1 MTPAEFDT
9 VVSELNVGVSEFVTA
24 LGSVGTLVLL
34 TGIGLLVGLWYIP
47 WFQTAVLS
55 GVDGP
60 SGMGDHDDVSSGL
73 AEEGLGSVDVDTTS
87 IEERVPRT
95 DTAEIAFVEL
105 ADIFA
110 VVTDPD
116 SSHPDRP
123 REPAHLTLSD
133 STGVLSEAT
142 DPVVTPVDAPADVT
156 FDDRTTVVSR
166 TSEPTVM
173 PIRVPTDLS
182 FEDLTSVVARASESV
197 VEPVQPSIADSVD
210 DPWEIGTDDTTDST
224 DLAGFSAVA
233 AEGSD
238 VSAGID
244 DQWEAGSDAGSHV
257 SGGRDRSSRSASE
270 AGTDPVHAGGEGTSA
285 ETAADPD
292 PGSTAL
298 VGAVSP
304 LPRRKL
310 LGAIAT
316 IGSAAALGGSGTSA
330 FFGDNERFANN
341 TLVAG
346 DLDLKVDWTEHY
358 SDWSDD
364 EAEGIDVSMDPG
376 DGLVGFPS
384 TAPEDEQ
391 SVFVDEDDV
400 QAFLANTAIEA
411 FPDQIAA
418 DDPTEA
424 TYDALQEQLDDD
436 LCDLPADAERALSHP
451 YRTRG
456 TFPADEQGNAQTTAE
471 GDPLV
476 NITDLKP
483 GDFGEVTFSF
493 HLCGNPGYVWLT
505 GALREAA
512 ENGVTEPEGQSPN
525 EAADVVELLDAIQ
538 VALWYDTGPNGVFE
552 PDAADKEPGEGDN
565 FFGSGEQIIPL
576 QGSLRNVLSM
586 LESGMF
592 PLDAEPLSEAVGGGG
607 GGDDGTA
614 PTVTSVDDDPTPA
627 LYNSTEDEPF
637 ASDSPSPNAPPKN
650 FDCADYQRL
659 LDDVGPLVG
668 ATAKEADELLEAGM
682 SFSACGGSVI
692 VHDLDIEGGSITVS
706 TTVPIRIFSVKG
718 GREGENIYVW
728 PESVYLDEVTLTTPT
743 NQAISNVDIC
753 CTVDGG
759 GGGGQGDPNR
769 QCFENSTTAYV
780 GFEWWIPM
788 DVGNEIQTDS
798 ISFDLGFYTEQCRH
812 NDGSGMGN
820 NGGTGGGGPDDR

>member
-1 MTPAEFDT
+1 
-9 VVSELNVGVSEFVTA
+9 VVV
-24 LGSVGTLVLL
+24 
-34 TGIGLLVGLWYIP
+34 
-47 WFQTAVLS
+47 
-55 GVDGP
+55 
-60 SGMGDHDDVSSGL
+60 
-73 AEEGLGSVDVDTTS
+73 
-87 IEERVPRT
+87 
-95 DTAEIAFVEL
+95 
-105 ADIFA
+105 
-110 VVTDPD
+110 
-116 SSHPDRP
+116 
-123 REPAHLTLSD
+123 
-133 STGVLSEAT
+133 
-142 DPVVTPVDAPADVT
+142 
-156 FDDRTTVVSR
+156 
-166 TSEPTVM
+166 
-173 PIRVPTDLS
+173 
-182 FEDLTSVVARASESV
+182 
-197 VEPVQPSIADSVD
+197 
-210 DPWEIGTDDTTDST
+210 
-224 DLAGFSAVA
+224 
-233 AEGSD
+233 EGSD
-238 VSAGID
+238 TSAGID
-244 DQWEAGSDAGSHV
+244 DQWEIGSDADSRV
-257 SGGRDRSSRSASE
+257 FEGRDRSSWSASE
-270 AGTDPVHAGGEGTSA
+270 AVTEPVHAGGEDTNA
-285 ETAADPD
+285 ETVGDGE

-298 VGAVSP
+298 VGEMSSM
-304 LPRRKL
+304 PRRKL

-330 FFGDNERFANN
+330 FFGDNEEFANN

-364 EAEGIDVSMDPG
+364 EAVGIDVSMEPG

-384 TAPEDEQ
+384 TASEDEQ

-400 QAFLANTAIEA
+400 QTFLANTAIEA
-411 FPDQIAA
+411 FPDQIAT
-418 DDPTEA
+418 DDPDEA
-424 TYDALQEQLDDD
+424 TYDAVQEQLDDD
-436 LCDLPADAERALSHP
+436 LCELPADVAEALSHP

-456 TFPADEQGNAQTTAE
+456 TFPADEQGNAQTTVE

-493 HLCGNPGYVWLT
+493 HLCGNPGYIWLT

-512 ENGVTEPEGQSPN
+512 ENEVTEPEGRSPD
-525 EAADVVELLDAIQ
+525 EEDGVVELLDAIQ

-552 PDAADKEPGEGDN
+552 PDAADKEVGEGDN
-565 FFGSGEQIIPL
+565 FFGPGEQLIPL

-586 LESGMF
+586 LESSMF

-614 PTVTSVDDDPTPA
+614 PTVPDTGGATI
-627 LYNSTEDEPF
+627 YNSTEDEPF
-637 ASDSPSPNAPPKN
+637 ASDSPSPSAPPKN

-668 ATAKEADELLEAGM
+668 STAKEADELLEAGM
-682 SFSACGGSVI
+682 SFSSCGGSVI
-692 VHDLDIEGGSITVS
+692 IHDLDIDGGSITVS
-706 TTVPIRIFSVKG
+706 TTAPIRIFSVKG
-718 GREGENIYVW
+718 GRDGENVYVW

-743 NQAISNVDIC
+743 GQAISNVDVC

-759 GGGGQGDPNR
+759 GGGGQGDPER

-812 NDGSGMGN
+812 NDGSGMAN
-820 NGGTGGGGPDDR
+820 RGG